1 MKGLRK
7 LCKQVPWTVEVY
19 KALDLLSINNDGFY
33 HHSTIWKTPEK
44 LVQAHS
50 LVFRISL
57 APLEFCILKYS
68 ELHPMLQTPSLLGGL
83 SQTWSSFRVLNSKY
97 LLPVPSCHIC
107 VLMLFW
113 ASLDLIFCLC
123 FKTYLQERAWS
134 PDCRFL
140 WAAEAA
146 SSPLW
151 FLSIRERDK
160 ALFSFPQ
167 HASPQRLP
175 PRILLCWKRQE

>member
-50 LVFRISL
+50 LVFRVSL

-68 ELHPMLQTPSLLGGL
+68 ELHSRVQTPSLLGGL

-140 WAAEAA
+140 WVAEAA

-175 PRILLCWKRQE
+175 PRILLCWERQE